1 MLSVQPVLQ
10 LRPLIIE
17 YEMVA
22 NALEVHDGAEVIF
35 MASTY
40 KKASYLV
47 LAAKVTMQQYGD
59 IVNKHR
65 FMMVAVHRCMGEHA
79 FNRNPPIKNILIGP
93 SCGADQCG
101 FN

>member
-35 MASTY
+35 VASTY
-40 KKASYLV
+40 KKANYQV
-47 LAAKVTMQQYGD
+47 LAA
-59 IVNKHR
+59 
-65 FMMVAVHRCMGEHA
+65 
-79 FNRNPPIKNILIGP
+79 
-93 SCGADQCG
+93 
-101 FN
+101 